1 MAEERV
7 GYRRLYDSM
16 GCSLVDREELDLSVS
31 LDNLYIQVYL
41 GPRPKLGITVSQSGK
56 YIVPGETSLMITA
69 EYKKDATESSYPRH
83 FFTEICCSKLVQVP
97 EDVSIAFRAKDP
109 KGHDELLR
117 LAEQDAERFISTA
130 DLISG
135 AIGLRFHRQFVLEII
150 NENFFALQSDNDYA
164 FNQASPGLELL
175 EGIALNPNGIEAL
188 RNLLKAISQAP
199 TAAHDFGASALAW
212 LLQAW
217 SERDTISKFMALFI
231 PIEIIL
237 AGQSGNPDNEK
248 LENASKIRDLIKLHG
263 QAETKNL
270 LAFFNQIVGQQ
281 QPSLVSRFEEVARAA
296 QLEGWETD
304 VAAFRRFNSIR
315 NKLLHRG
322 EQKVQLVISLGE
334 GLQEET
340 HELEDIAERYV
351 SWSLFRD
358 GVVYK
363 SQWRP
368 QRNPRRAAPI
378 TNNQNPSA

>member
-1 MAEERV
+1 M
-7 GYRRLYDSM
+7 
-16 GCSLVDREELDLSVS
+16 
-31 LDNLYIQVYL
+31 
-41 GPRPKLGITVSQSGK
+41 SQSGK
-56 YIVPGETSLMITA
+56 YIVPGETSLVITA

-83 FFTEICCSKLVQVP
+83 FFTEICCSKLVQIP

-117 LAEQDAERFISTA
+117 LAQQDANRFTTAA

-135 AIGLRFHRQFVLEII
+135 TIGLRFHRQFVLEII
-150 NENFFALQSDNDYA
+150 NENFFALRSDDDYA
-164 FNQASPGLELL
+164 FTQASPGLELL
-175 EGIALNPNGIEAL
+175 EGIALNPKGTEAL
-188 RNLLKAISQAP
+188 NDLLKAIGQAP

-212 LLQAW
+212 LLRAW

-231 PIEIIL
+231 PIEIVL
-237 AGQSGNPDNEK
+237 AGQSGNLNPEN
-248 LENASKIRDLIKLHG
+248 LENASKIRNLIDLHG

-270 LAFFNQIVGQQ
+270 LAFFNRIMGQQ
-281 QPSLVSRFEEVARAA
+281 RPSLVSRFEEMAKAA
-296 QLEGWETD
+296 QIEGWEND

-322 EQKVQLVISLGE
+322 EQQVQLVISFGE
-334 GLQEET
+334 GLEEET

-378 TNNQNPSA
+378 TNNQNPST